1 MAFSPKFP
9 QPKFDFLKKEKKN
22 RGECPNC
29 GGQATSFTKDDM
41 IWKRST
47 QCPNTWALGGT
58 SLLYKT
64 GMDRLTFM
72 RELNQ
77 EPELIAVSAERKR
90 NMLDWEQDNTFL
102 NSNTQRYIDFINE
115 TDEYP
120 HEEND

>member
-9 QPKFDFLKKEKKN
+9 QPKFDFLKKEKKK

-41 IWKRST
+41 IWKRCT

-90 NMLDWEQDNTFL
+90 NVIDWEQDNTFL

-115 TDEYP
+115 TDEY

>member
-9 QPKFDFLKKEKKN
+9 QPKFDFIKKEKKK
-22 RGECPNC
+22 RGDCSNC
-29 GGQATSFTKDDM
+29 GGHATSFSKDDM
-41 IWKRST
+41 VWKRCT

-90 NMLDWEQDNTFL
+90 NVLDWEQDNTFL

-115 TDEYP
+115 TDEY